1 MGLINAIRG
10 FGRIL
15 STTLDNFLVPYK
27 DRMSVHETSWMGLQ
41 PGDLVQF
48 YYIAGGVRFG
58 LVVSSRRTSSG
69 IFLST
74 RNNTLLN
81 IVEIESLTDSM
92 FSLMINN
99 LYQNRAAC
107 NYYSRRV
114 LGAFLG
120 KDNFRTFNVAK
131 LTNVMKVSIL

>member
-1 MGLINAIRG
+1 MGLINAVRG

-48 YYIAGGVRFG
+48 YYIDGGVRFG

-99 LYQNRAAC
+99 LYQNRDAC

-131 LTNVMKVSIL
+131 LTNVTKVSIL